1 MSAPKGQSRLGSG
14 FLTRCSLLEK
24 IEAVYGRLQIEWGIR
39 AIRDMRRL
47 AAQDRERIIAKI
59 EQYAEN
65 PASLARQVIALT
77 GSPYMRLRVGRHR
90 IIFTTEHGEPSTLIV
105 LRVRHRREAYD

>member
-1 MSAPKGQSRLGSG
+1 M
-14 FLTRCSLLEK
+14 
-24 IEAVYGRLQIEWGIR
+24 QIEWGTR

-47 AAQDRERIIAKI
+47 TGRDRERIIAKI

-65 PASLARQVIALT
+65 PASLDRQVTALT
-77 GSPYMRLRVGRHR
+77 GSDYRRLRVGRYR
-90 IIFTTEHGEPSTLIV
+90 VIFQARHSELSTMVI